1 MLIRIN
7 FVISAIVYYSW
18 WARLCRAQGNSNTS
32 TGPCGGNGVCGAF
45 GSCNAQDSPICSCL
59 PGFTAQNRQEWDS
72 GNWSSGC
79 QRRAS
84 LNCHNGTTNDG
95 FLKLQSMKISGYSAR
110 FSGPKDQCEA
120 RCLRNCSCLAY
131 AFDSGIGCMFWS
143 IALIDV
149 QEFSTGS
156 GSDLYVRVSL
166 SDLDKKDSKKIIII
180 LVVVGFV
187 VISICTYF
195 CWKWI
200 ARRGKRKTIELGNA
214 RDNSPEDAPSQVNLE
229 DLPLFKFEVLANA
242 TNNFSEANWL
252 GKGGF
257 GPVYMIRPISLSAS
271 QLKNGLQISFPC
283 SGYMAP
289 EYAMEGR
296 FSEKSDIFSIGVL
309 ILEIA
314 TGRRNTSFYPKEGSL
329 NLLGHVWTAW
339 NEDNAAT
346 LIDPRVSSSSNQ
358 AEVTRCMHIGL
369 LCVQELPKDRPSVSA
384 VLSMLSS
391 ETIELP
397 EPKQSAFS
405 IKSSRSDTGAS
416 SSQQSKSSASMN
428 NITLTMVD
436 GR

>member
-214 RDNSPEDAPSQVNLE
+214 RDNSPEDAPSQGILVN
-229 DLPLFKFEVLANA
+229 
-242 TNNFSEANWL
+242 
-252 GKGGF
+252 
-257 GPVYMIRPISLSAS
+257 
-271 QLKNGLQISFPC
+271 
-283 SGYMAP
+283 
-289 EYAMEGR
+289 GR
-296 FSEKSDIFSIGVL
+296 
-309 ILEIA
+309 EIA
-314 TGRRNTSFYPKEGSL
+314 VKRLSTASGQGMQEFMNE
-329 NLLGHVWTAW
+329 VWTAW